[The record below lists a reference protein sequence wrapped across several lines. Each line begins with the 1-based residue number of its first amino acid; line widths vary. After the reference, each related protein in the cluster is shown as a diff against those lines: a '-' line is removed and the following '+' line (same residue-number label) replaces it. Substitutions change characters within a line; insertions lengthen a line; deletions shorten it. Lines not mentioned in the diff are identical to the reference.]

1 MKETQLNHKDSLKVV
16 EERQIEKKKS
26 LIGHSILR
34 KGHKV
39 FEIDLKTGIIYFA
52 KVIETVEIKNGKPV
66 NKRRVDMKENCYY
79 VNALNVKNAKKVF
92 NREMEKL
99 KEFRNDAL

>member
-1 MKETQLNHKDSLKVV
+1 MKETQLNHKDSLKVS

-26 LIGHSILR
+26 LIGHSKFH

-52 KVIETVEIKNGKPV
+52 KVIETVEIKNGKAV

-92 NREMEKL
+92 NREIQKIKGL
-99 KEFRNDAL
+99 KNV